1 MPSQT
6 TPWATALLLV
16 CAATTPVA
24 AQTAG
29 TAPGGS
35 AATAR
40 LGFTQPIAAAALEQ
54 HRGGTQL
61 VKNDITLAGTTA
73 NNTAQQVSTGNND
86 ISAGSF
92 ANMNGIP
99 VVIQNSGANVLIQN
113 AVVLHLQLQ

>member
-1 MPSQT
+1 MPSTT

-24 AQTAG
+24 AQTTG
-29 TAPGGS
+29 PLPGS
-35 AATAR
+35 NATPAR
-40 LGFTQPIAAAALEQ
+40 GGFSQPIAAAELAR
-54 HRGGTQL
+54 HRGGTQI
-61 VKNDITLAGTTA
+61 VKNDVTLAGTTA

-92 ANMNGIP
+92 SNMNGIP

>member
-29 TAPGGS
+29 AAP
-35 AATAR
+35 TR
-40 LGFTQPIAAAALEQ
+40 IGFSQPIAAAELAQ
-54 HRGGTQL
+54 YRGGTQL

-113 AVVLHLQLQ
+113 AVILHLQLQ

>member
-6 TPWATALLLV
+6 TPWAHALLLV
-16 CAATTPVA
+16 CAAVTPVA
-24 AQTAG
+24 AQTVG
-29 TAPGGS
+29 TAPGGAAAS
-35 AATAR
+35 ARTA
-40 LGFTQPIAAAALEQ
+40 FTKPIAAAELAQ

-61 VKNDITLAGTTA
+61 VKNDVALAGTTA
-73 NNTAQQVSTGNND
+73 NNTAQQVSTGSND

-92 ANMNGIP
+92 ANMSGIP